1 VRFLLLDND
10 ANFRRALAIALRLDG
25 MTVFEAEDPQEAEKL
40 LESQTFDAVVLHL
53 HVPGPHL
60 DFIARLRA
68 RLPDCR
74 VVVCNAHQ
82 EILDAARAAGFGPVL
97 ELRRPFGAKE
107 LLERLRQ

>member
-1 VRFLLLDND
+1 MRFLLLDND